1 MNGVGFYLYDDNK
14 KFYFGKFNNGKK
26 KDKGLFIWRNES
38 NIDESLIN
46 NSYDAFLGNLNENQ
60 MIEGLYFK
68 QVITKENEYR
78 FIYKG
83 KFKDNLFHD
92 KHAILIDLTNNFS
105 CLGEFNDNY
114 FICGYVL
121 NYIEQN
127 NNISTKD
134 ILRFNLEEKKNE
146 IQKNEKEILSSI
158 VELISKNYFV
168 KIHDYYHNILQIGKQ
183 YHSIESIKYFNLEY
197 FANQLLQ
204 FEYF

>member
-1 MNGVGFYLYDDNK
+1 
-14 KFYFGKFNNGKK
+14 
-26 KDKGLFIWRNES
+26 
-38 NIDESLIN
+38 
-46 NSYDAFLGNLNENQ
+46 

-146 IQKNEKEILSSI
+146 IQKMKKKFYL
-158 VELISKNYFV
+158 
-168 KIHDYYHNILQIGKQ
+168 
-183 YHSIESIKYFNLEY
+183 
-197 FANQLLQ
+197 QLLN
-204 FEYF
+204 